1 MGKETPVIGKEDDEA
16 GASRPL
22 NLRQI
27 EVFRAIMT
35 AGSISGA
42 GRMLH
47 VSQPAV
53 SSVLALTER
62 RLGFLLFERVRSRL
76 LPTPEARRLFAE
88 IESVYDGIQRV
99 NDLAAS
105 LAHTGS
111 GTLKVVSSA
120 SFGQRMMPQALTR
133 LQARNP
139 QARVDYRS
147 VTFDSLAAHFHAGHA
162 HLGISMVAPAHPNLD
177 SIELGTADLV
187 CVMPR
192 QHPLAAQPC
201 IRPQDFAAH
210 RWIGYPQGSPLAS
223 ASSAFF
229 GTADAGTATVEVHS
243 PVTACAFVSQGM
255 GLALIDAWC
264 VTPDM
269 QASVAVRPITPAA
282 RVGIWATYS
291 NLEPLPLLARRLL
304 AALKQVIEDHAPQ
317 PGS

>member
-1 MGKETPVIGKEDDEA
+1 MRKETPAIGKEDDEA

-62 RLGFLLFERVRSRL
+62 RLGFLLFERARGRL

-88 IESVYDGIQRV
+88 IETVYDGIQRV

-120 SFGQRMMPQALTR
+120 SFGQRMMPLALTR
-133 LQARNP
+133 MQARNP
-139 QARVDYRS
+139 LARVDYRS
-147 VTFDSLAAHFHAGHA
+147 ATFDSLAAHFHAGHA

-177 SIELGTADLV
+177 SIKLGTAELV
-187 CVMPR
+187 CAMPR
-192 QHPLAAQPC
+192 QHPLAAREC
-201 IRPQDFAAH
+201 IRPEDFAAH

-223 ASSAFF
+223 ASATFF
-229 GTADAGTATVEVHS
+229 GSTATGTAAVEVHS
-243 PVTACAFVSQGM
+243 PVTACAFVQQGM
-255 GLALIDAWC
+255 GLALIDGWC
-264 VTPDM
+264 VTPEM
-269 QASVAVRPITPAA
+269 QLSVAVRPIAPAA
-282 RVGIWATYS
+282 RVDIWATYS

-304 AALKQVIEDHAPQ
+304 AALEQVIGIEAAQ
-317 PGS
+317 PGP